1 MIIDWVAAKA
11 QHFLPAQNT
20 GLDELSVSF
29 DFALSPEIMGLL
41 YAQNDDVD
49 AGGTTPRMG
58 RVESRLEQRSIATQE
73 AVAEAGQEDQAA
85 ITRFTLD
92 EHELA
97 LA

>member
-1 MIIDWVAAKA
+1 MIFDWVAAKA
-11 QHFLPAQNT
+11 QHFLPAQNI

-41 YAQNDDVD
+41 HAQNDGLE
-49 AGGTTPRMG
+49 AGGTGEEGSPLG
-58 RVESRLEQRSIATQE
+58 QRSTATHG
-73 AVAEAGQEDQAA
+73 AVAEAGQQDQAA
-85 ITRFTLD
+85 NMATLTQLALD

>member
-11 QHFLPAQNT
+11 QQFLPVQDA

-29 DFALSPEIMGLL
+29 DFALSSEIMGLL
-41 YAQNDDVD
+41 YAQNEPDQQTEVADD
-49 AGGTTPRMG
+49 
-58 RVESRLEQRSIATQE
+58 AT
-73 AVAEAGQEDQAA
+73 
-85 ITRFTLD
+85 ITRTALD